1 MHTTTDDQP
10 PAARGRMTVRRKI
23 AFAIAAALLSLAAML
38 VSLVIVD
45 VYLHR
50 KFAADAGVNVWG
62 YRGPALGSKAS
73 GEQRIVVVGGSTAFG
88 YGVRWDAAFPAVLEQ
103 KLKERASG
111 PVTVA
116 NLAYN
121 NEGAFSFQYT
131 LTDYEYLEADV
142 VIVYTGYNDLS
153 GVNSQVFRHESPVF
167 KLTGYLPILPV
178 ILSEKALSLRYGGD
192 LEAAYWGKKTVF
204 KPGLA
209 ARTSASAME
218 AAVKI
223 GKSLD
228 QQLGRLTQNPDAA
241 AMKTTGEC
249 GDKWARYCNSVAAAV
264 QYSLDR
270 GRDVVVVSQPFI
282 SDTHVEQQRVLHDFL
297 ARRFSANPRLQRV
310 DLGAAVDVKDTDL
323 AFDGMHLTARG
334 NQLIADR
341 LTDPVLRAMRRRL
354 EEKSN

>member
-1 MHTTTDDQP
+1 
-10 PAARGRMTVRRKI
+10 MTVRRKI
-23 AFAIAAALLSLAAML
+23 AFAMAAAVLSLAAML
-38 VSLVIVD
+38 VALVMAD
-45 VYLHR
+45 VYLHH

-73 GEQRIVVVGGSTAFG
+73 GEQRIAVVGESTAFG

-103 KLKERASG
+103 RLKAQATG

-131 LTDYEYLEADV
+131 LTDYEYLEPDV
-142 VIVYTGYNDLS
+142 VILYTGYNDLS
-153 GVNSQVFRHESPVF
+153 EINSQVFRHESPVF
-167 KLTGYLPILPV
+167 KLTGYMPILPV
-178 ILSEKALSLRYGGD
+178 ILSEKAMSLRYGGD
-192 LEAAYWGKKTVF
+192 LEAAYRKKTVF

-218 AAVKI
+218 AAVAI

-241 AMKTTGEC
+241 ATKTTGEC
-249 GDKWARYCNSVAAAV
+249 GDRWAHYCNSVAAAV
-264 QYSLDR
+264 QYALSR
-270 GRDVVVVSQPFI
+270 GRDVVVVSQPRI

-310 DLGAAVDVKDTDL
+310 DLGTALDLKNTDL
-323 AFDGMHLTARG
+323 AFDGMHLTVRG
-334 NQLIADR
+334 NQVIADR
-341 LTDPVLRAMRRRL
+341 LTAPVLGAMRRRL